1 MKRRPMTAGTTLAV
15 LAGMIVATG
24 GQTASA
30 EPAPPASSPLAAAVS
45 AADRA
50 AASGLDSLAKGPDER
65 YERQMVTPWVKGLYS
80 VAYERTYRGL
90 PVVGGDAV
98 VVADSEGRV
107 RATQSAMA
115 RSVAV
120 STTPTVSAKAAER
133 TARGR
138 MSTVDRVESHRL
150 VVRALAGTSRLAW
163 ETVLDGR
170 RAKAPS
176 RLHVFV
182 DAGTGRVLDS
192 YDDVKAGTGNSQ
204 WNGPSP
210 LSIDTTASGGSYSL
224 RDPNRPGL
232 TCADYSTG
240 GVFTKSSDSWGT
252 GSAAGKETGCVDV
265 MWAAQHEWNMLRDW
279 LGRNGHDGNGRSWP
293 VKVGLNDVN
302 AYWDGSTVSIG
313 HNNANQWIGAMDV
326 VGHEFGHG
334 IDQYTPGGA
343 NNESGLGE
351 ATGDIMGALTE
362 AYTNEPAPYDDPDY
376 TVGEKINLVGNG
388 PIRIMYN
395 PGQIGDPNCY
405 SSSIPGT
412 EEHAAAGPLNH
423 WFYLLAEGS
432 NPGGGKPASP
442 TCNSSSVTGV
452 GIQSAGKVFYGG
464 MLLKTSGMT
473 YKRYRTATLTA
484 ARNLDATCVLF
495 DRAKAA
501 WDAVSV
507 PAQSGDP
514 TCAPSGNNDF
524 SLSLDPA
531 SGSVKP
537 GSSTTVTVKTALT
550 SGSAQTVQLT
560 ATGLPGGVTASFSPS
575 SVQSGASSTLTL
587 SASSSAAPGTYTFTV
602 KGDGTQSHTAQ
613 YTLTVSDQSGNPG
626 GTAPDISVA
635 NVQSHLA
642 QFNTIATQN
651 GGNRRAGSAGHTAS
665 VAYVK
670 GKLQAAGYTV
680 SEQTCTS
687 CTYQGNNLI
696 ADWPGGPSDR
706 TVMFGAHLDGVA
718 AGPGINDNGSGSAT
732 LLENALALAQQNPTM
747 TQHVRFAWWNG
758 EEQGLQ
764 GSKYY
769 VGQLTSA
776 QRTAIKA
783 YYNFDMVAS
792 TNAGYFINNIGSA
805 ASAPMKAY
813 WDSLNLAPEENVEGQ
828 GRSDDYS
835 FQQGGIP
842 TSGYATGASDTKSSA
857 QATKWGGTAGRSYDS
872 CYHSSCDTTANINAT
887 ALDRSADGV
896 AYTVWKTSVGTTAP
910 ADDFSLAVSPV
921 SGSVQPGGS
930 VTANVST
937 ATTGGSAQTV
947 ALTASGA
954 PSGVTVSF
962 SPASVQSGS
971 SATMTLTAG
980 AQATAG
986 TYTIT
991 VTGTGKAT
999 HATTYSLV
1007 VGGGGSTCQPRQV
1020 VANGGFESGT
1030 APWTQTAG
1038 VINNRTSE
1046 KPAHSGSYLAWF
1058 GGWGSTHTDS
1068 ASQSLTIPAG
1078 CSGYKLSLYLRTDT
1092 AESASDPTAYDTF
1105 TVQLGAKTLATYSN
1119 RDAGGSYVQKSFD
1132 VGAYAGQTV
1141 TLAFTSKEDAYLQT
1155 SFVVDDVA
1163 LDVN

>member
-15 LAGMIVATG
+15 LAGMLVAVSG
-24 GQTASA
+24 PSASA
-30 EPAPPASSPLAAAVS
+30 DPTPPPAPKALTTAVAAA
-45 AADRA
+45 DKA
-50 AASGLDSLAKGPDER
+50 AAGGLDTLAKGPEER
-65 YERQMVTPWVKGLYS
+65 YERRMVTPWINGLYS

-98 VVADSEGRV
+98 VVADSKGRV
-107 RATQSAMA
+107 RGSQSA
-115 RSVAV
+115 V
-120 STTPTVSAKAAER
+120 SRRINVPTTATVSAKAAETTSR
-133 TARGR
+133 RQLR
-138 MSTVDRVESHRL
+138 TVDGVESHRL
-150 VVRALAGTSRLAW
+150 VVRATDKRSRLAW
-163 ETVLDGR
+163 ETVLTGR
-170 RAKAPS
+170 TAKAPS

-182 DAGTGRVLDS
+182 DAGTGAVIDS
-192 YDDVKAGTGNSQ
+192 YDDVRAGTGNSQ

-210 LSIDTTASGGSYSL
+210 LTINTASSGSSYSL

-232 TCADYSTG
+232 SCADYSTG
-240 GVFTKSSDSWGT
+240 SVFTKSTDSWGT
-252 GSAAGKETGCVDV
+252 GSASSKETGCVDV
-265 MWAAQHEWNMLRDW
+265 MWAAQHEWDMLRDW

-313 HNNANQWIGAMDV
+313 HNQANQWIGAMDV

-405 SSSIPGT
+405 SSSIPST

-432 NPGGGKPASP
+432 NPGGGKPSSP
-442 TCNSSSVTGV
+442 TCNNSSVTGV

-484 ARNLDATCVLF
+484 AKNLDTTCTLYN
-495 DRAKAA
+495 RAKAA

-514 TCAPSGNNDF
+514 ACSPSGNNDF

-537 GSSTTVTVKTALT
+537 GGSVTATVRTTISS
-550 SGSAQTVQLT
+550 GGAQTVNLS
-560 ATGLPGGVTASFSPS
+560 ASGLPGGVSVSFSPS
-575 SVQSGASSTLTL
+575 SVQSGATSTMTV
-587 SASSSAAPGTYTFTV
+587 STTSAATPGAYTFTV
-602 KGDGTQSHTAQ
+602 KGAGTQEHTAQ
-613 YTLTVSDQSGNPG
+613 YTLTVNDGGGNPG

-635 NVQSHLA
+635 DVQAHLT
-642 QFNTIATQN
+642 QFNTLASQN
-651 GGNRRAGSAGHTAS
+651 GGNRRAGGGGYNAS
-665 VAYVK
+665 LAYVK

-680 SEQTCTS
+680 TEQTCAT
-687 CTYQGNNLI
+687 CTYTGKNLI
-696 ADWPGGPSDR
+696 ADWPGGPADR
-706 TVMFGAHLDGVA
+706 TVMFGAHLDSVS

-747 TQHVRFAWWNG
+747 TKHVRFAWWNG

-764 GSKYY
+764 GSQYY
-769 VGQLTSA
+769 VSQLSSA
-776 QRTAIKA
+776 QRSAITA

-792 TNAGYFINNIGSA
+792 VNGGYFINNLNSA
-805 ASAPMKAY
+805 ASAPMKEY
-813 WDSLNLAPEENVEGQ
+813 WASLGLAPEENVEGQ

-835 FQQGGIP
+835 FQQGGIA
-842 TSGYATGASDTKSSA
+842 TSGYATGASDTKTSA
-857 QATKWGGTAGRSYDS
+857 QAAKWGGTAGRSYDP
-872 CYHSSCDTTANINAT
+872 CYHQSCDTTANINAT

-896 AYTVWKTSVGTTAP
+896 AYTLWKTAVGSTAP
-910 ADDFSLAVSPV
+910 ADDFSVSANPV
-921 SGSVQPGGS
+921 SGSVQPGSS
-930 VTANVST
+930 VTATVST
-937 ATTGGSAQTV
+937 ATTSGSAQSV
-947 ALTASGA
+947 RLTASGTPA
-954 PSGVTVSF
+954 GVTVSF
-962 SPASVQSGS
+962 SPTSVQSGS
-971 SATMTLTAG
+971 SATMTVSAS
-980 AQATAG
+980 AQAAAG
-986 TYTIT
+986 TYTLT
-991 VTGTGKAT
+991 VTGTGTAT
-999 HATTYSLV
+999 HTTTYSLV
-1007 VGGGGSTCQPRQV
+1007 VGGDGNCRPRQAV
-1020 VANGGFESGT
+1020 SNGGFENGT
-1030 APWTQTAG
+1030 SPWTQTSG

-1046 KPAHSGSYLAWF
+1046 KPAHSGSYQAWF
-1058 GGWGSTHTDS
+1058 GGWGSTHSDT
-1068 ASQSLTIPAG
+1068 ATQSLTVPAG
-1078 CSGYKLSLYLRTDT
+1078 CSTYRLSFYLRTDT
-1092 AESASDPTAYDTF
+1092 AETPDGNAYDTF
-1105 TVQLGAKTLATYSN
+1105 TVKLGSRTLATYSN
-1119 RDAGGSYVQKSFD
+1119 LDATNSYVLKTFD
-1132 VGAYAGQTV
+1132 VASAAGQTV
-1141 TLAFTSKEDAYLQT
+1141 TLGFTSKEDAYLQT

-1163 LDVN
+1163 LDVS